1 MLSKTTQKYFLWNFQ
16 YTRFGGKVL
25 KGSNAETDTN
35 GIRLNLNIK
44 TPLAEKFW
52 HTRQGGNV

>member
-1 MLSKTTQKYFLWNFQ
+1 MLSKTTQKYFLGNFQ
-16 YTRFGGKVL
+16 YTRSGGKVL

-52 HTRQGGNV
+52 HTR